1 MLRVQDVLK
10 SKSKKIWSI
19 SSKET
24 TYKALELLAEKDIG
38 ALMVID
44 DGKLAG
50 IFSERDYAR
59 KVILKGKSSRET
71 SVGDLMTR
79 EVYSITPD
87 KTVDECMALMTTIHC
102 RHMPVFENN
111 QLIGVVTIGDIV
123 NAIIN
128 EQQIKIQDLEK
139 YITGSEYVAVDNNP

>member
-1 MLRVQDVLK
+1 MLKVQDVLR
-10 SKSKKIWSI
+10 SKSKNIWSV
-19 SSKET
+19 SSRET
-24 TYKALELLAEKDIG
+24 TYRALEILAEKDIG

-71 SVGDLMTR
+71 SVGELMTR

-87 KTVDECMALMTTIHC
+87 KTVDECMALMTTIRC

-111 QLIGVVTIGDIV
+111 QLIGVVTIGDVV

-139 YITGSEYVAVDNNP
+139 YITGSEYVAVDDNP

>member
-1 MLRVQDVLK
+1 MLKVQDVLR

-19 SSKET
+19 SSGET
-24 TYKALELLAEKDIG
+24 TYKALEMLAEKDVG

-44 DGKLAG
+44 DGKFVGL
-50 IFSERDYAR
+50 FSERDYAR
-59 KVILKGKSSRET
+59 KVILKGKSSKET
-71 SVGDLMTR
+71 TVGELMTR

-102 RHMPVFENN
+102 RHMPVFEKN
-111 QLIGVVTIGDIV
+111 QLIGVVTIGDVV

-128 EQQIKIQDLEK
+128 EQQVKIQDLEK
-139 YITGSEYVAVDNNP
+139 YITGSDYVAVDDNP

>member
-1 MLRVQDVLK
+1 MLKVQDVLG
-10 SKSKKIWSI
+10 SKRKNIWSI
-19 SSKET
+19 SSRET
-24 TYKALELLAEKDIG
+24 AYKALEMLAEKDIG

-71 SVGDLMTR
+71 TVGELMTK
-79 EVYSITPD
+79 EVYSITTD

-102 RHMPVFENN
+102 RHMPVFEHNH
-111 QLIGVVTIGDIV
+111 LIGVVTIGDIV

-128 EQQIKIQDLEK
+128 EQQIKIKDLEK
-139 YITGSEYVAVDNNP
+139 YITGSEYVAVDDNP

>member
-1 MLRVQDVLK
+1 MLKVQDVLR
-10 SKSKKIWSI
+10 SKGKNIWSVN
-19 SSKET
+19 SGET
-24 TYKALELLAEKDIG
+24 TYKALEILAEKDIG

-44 DGKLAG
+44 EGKFVG

-71 SVGDLMTR
+71 SVGELMTR

-87 KTVDECMALMTTIHC
+87 KTVEECMALMTTVHC
-102 RHMPVFENN
+102 RHMPVFENT
-111 QLIGVVTIGDIV
+111 QLIGVVTIGDVV

-128 EQQIKIQDLEK
+128 DQQIKIHDLEK
-139 YITGSEYVAVDNNP
+139 YITGSEYVAVDDNP

>member
-1 MLRVQDVLK
+1 MLKVQDVLR
-10 SKSKKIWSI
+10 SKSKNIWSI
-19 SSKET
+19 SSRET
-24 TYKALELLAEKDIG
+24 TYKALEMLAEKDIG

-71 SVGDLMTR
+71 SVGELMTK

-87 KTVDECMALMTTIHC
+87 KTVEECMALMTTIHC
-102 RHMPVFENN
+102 RHLPVFENN

-128 EQQIKIQDLEK
+128 DQQIKIHDLEK
-139 YITGSEYVAVDNNP
+139 YITGSEYVAVDDNP

>member
-1 MLRVQDVLK
+1 MLKIQDVIR

-19 SSKET
+19 GSKET
-24 TYKALELLAEKDIG
+24 TYKALEMLAEKDIG

-44 DGKLAG
+44 DGKFVGL
-50 IFSERDYAR
+50 FSERDYAR
-59 KVILKGKSSRET
+59 KVILKGKSSKET
-71 SVGDLMTR
+71 TVGELMTK

-87 KTVDECMALMTTIHC
+87 KTVEEAMALMTTIHC

-128 EQQIKIQDLEK
+128 EQQVKIQDLEK
-139 YITGSEYVAVDNNP
+139 YITGSDYVAVDDNP

>member
-1 MLRVQDVLK
+1 MLKVQDVLR
-10 SKSKKIWSI
+10 SKSKNIWSI
-19 SSKET
+19 SSRET
-24 TYKALELLAEKDIG
+24 AYKALEMLAEKDIG
-38 ALMVID
+38 ALMVVD

-59 KVILKGKSSRET
+59 KVTLKGKSSRET
-71 SVGDLMTR
+71 PVGELMTR

-87 KTVDECMALMTTIHC
+87 KTVEECMALMTAIHC

-111 QLIGVVTIGDIV
+111 QLTGVVTIGDIV

-128 EQQIKIQDLEK
+128 DQQIKIKDLEK
-139 YITGSEYVAVDNNP
+139 YITGSEYVAVEDNP

>member
-1 MLRVQDVLK
+1 MLKVQDILGT
-10 SKSKKIWSI
+10 KSKKIWSI
-19 SSKET
+19 SSRET
-24 TYKALELLAEKDIG
+24 TYKALEILAEKDIG

-44 DGKLAG
+44 EGKFSG

-59 KVILKGKSSRET
+59 KVILKGKSSRDT
-71 SVGDLMTR
+71 SVGDLMTK

-87 KTVDECMALMTTIHC
+87 KTVEECMALMTTVHC

-139 YITGSEYVAVDNNP
+139 YITGSEYLAVDDNP